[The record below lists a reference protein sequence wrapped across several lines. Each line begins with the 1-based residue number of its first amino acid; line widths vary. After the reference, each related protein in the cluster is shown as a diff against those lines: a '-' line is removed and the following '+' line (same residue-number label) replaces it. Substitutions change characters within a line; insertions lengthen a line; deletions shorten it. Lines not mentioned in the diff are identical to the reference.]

1 MIEIERPVPIV
12 IPYLAQQA
20 QGRELEYAVAGWR
33 RHFCELS
40 HIYIVGDFHPVVG
53 TGRDISFIPCPRV
66 DDIPGQYRPHLDHVR
81 KFRKAMDALGPE
93 CKGFIYACDDMY
105 AVNDFGMEEVLL
117 PKVVSMDMRGNPSSE
132 NGWQRDLYKTQ
143 MFCRENGLPEMNW
156 VCHLPVYY
164 ECDKLLQLYDHLDAD
179 HNSYVIENIYFNA
192 IYKNRKPLRID
203 IRWDNLKCGI
213 YRSDPNLDTIRKAF
227 DTKIWI
233 TNSPKGWIPALDR
246 MLNEYYFGKK

>member
-1 MIEIERPVPIV
+1 MIQIEQPVPII

-33 RHFCELS
+33 RHFCERS
-40 HIYIVGDFHPVVG
+40 QIYIVGDFHPVVA
-53 TGRDISFIPCPRV
+53 TGRDIAFIPCPRV
-66 DDIPGQYRPHLDHVR
+66 DDIPGQYRPHLDHVH
-81 KFRKAMDALGPE
+81 KFRKAMDALGPG

-105 AVNDFGMEEVLL
+105 AVNDFGMEEILL
-117 PKVVSMDMRGNPSSE
+117 PKVVSMDMHGNPSSE

-143 MFCRENGLPEMNW
+143 MFCREQGLPEMNW

-164 ECDKLLQLYDHLDAD
+164 ECNLLKQLYDQLDAD

-203 IRWDNLKCGI
+203 IRWDNLKCGV
-213 YRSDPNLDTIRKAF
+213 YRPDPDLATIRKAF

-233 TNSPKGWIPALDR
+233 TNSPKGWVPELDQ
-246 MLNEYYFGKK
+246 MLNAYYFRR